1 MRTMAFRPDAKN
13 PALRDA
19 YCCQRVPFV
28 VGFHPDG
35 SLTSYSEML
44 PGVSEIRPRHT
55 LAIRC
60 AWQVKWNCAPTTST

>member
-1 MRTMAFRPDAKN
+1 MAFRRNVKN
-13 PALRDA
+13 PALLDA

-44 PGVSEIRPRHT
+44 PGVSEDPTSMQPRT
-55 LAIRC
+55 
-60 AWQVKWNCAPTTST
+60 